1 MNEHLRER
9 PAPTRVRQMRKAL
22 EHFRAKWAPA
32 RARQIQQGVET
43 FRTKW
48 APARIRETREIL
60 KQSHAK
66 WAPIAARKAHEA
78 KSYLLEQRAQAAR
91 FFAKGEDLPSSPF
104 PGAGRFYV
112 SAPFS
117 EAETRFRRAFLI
129 KAIVCGCA
137 VGLVFS
143 LAPSIDLFA
152 AKMVTLCQGRSPSG
166 FCGEGTWVQVLR
178 RILLYVSIACSI
190 SVFVAASISCRIW
203 RWPTLGIKQA
213 QVVFVALALAAGPII
228 VANGLLKETW
238 GRARPREVIEFGGK
252 KIFTPP
258 LTPSDQCSK
267 NCSFVSGE
275 ASGMYSPFFVA
286 ALMFP
291 GWRRELI
298 KGGIAAGLLYGLI
311 RMIQGGHFL
320 SDVLFAG
327 VFMAISA
334 CVTHMLV
341 VGIWRHPRVAKALL
355 DANGR
360 ARAYA
365 GDLALSVSRT
375 VKSWRAFKSW
385 RA

>member
-1 MNEHLRER
+1 MRE
-9 PAPTRVRQMRKAL
+9 AL
-22 EHFRAKWAPA
+22 ELFRAKWAASA
-32 RARQIQQGVET
+32 RVQKIQQGIET

-60 KQSHAK
+60 KQSHTK

-78 KSYLLEQRAQAAR
+78 KSFLLEQRAQAAR
-91 FFAKGEDLPSSPF
+91 LLVKAEDVPSSPF

-112 SAPFS
+112 SDPFS
-117 EAETRFRRAFLI
+117 EAETRFRRSFLI
-129 KAIVCGCA
+129 KAIACGCA

-143 LAPSIDLFA
+143 LAPGIDLFA
-152 AKMVTLCQGRSPSG
+152 AKTVTLCPGRTPSG

-178 RILLYVSIACSI
+178 RILLFVSIACSI
-190 SVFVAASISCRIW
+190 SVLVAACITCRVW

-213 QVVFVALALAAGPII
+213 QVVFVALALAAGPIV

-238 GRARPREVIEFGGK
+238 GRARPREVVEFGGK

-258 LTPSDQCSK
+258 LTPSNQCSK

-291 GWRRELI
+291 GWRRELV
-298 KGGIAAGLLYGLI
+298 KGGIVAGLLYGLI

-320 SDVLFAG
+320 SDILFAG
-327 VFMAISA
+327 VVMAISA
-334 CVTHMLV
+334 CVMHMLV
-341 VGIWRHPRVAKALL
+341 VGIWRHPRAVKALRG
-355 DANGR
+355 ASGR
-360 ARAYA
+360 ARGYA
-365 GDLALSVSRT
+365 RDLARALSRT
-375 VKSWRAFKSW
+375 LKSWQA
-385 RA
+385 